1 MNESKPHHALTKLI
15 WNEIERALFSHLASF
30 AEEMGCKFV
39 GRRTAKSRSIVMTDL
54 REQSYEV
61 DAIVVDDTLRPLA
74 LIEAPGFIDK
84 AIQVCEAHQAIKQK
98 YGSIKKSLMV
108 TVDNGSEESVK
119 RLQSCDIDLVQI
131 PLQQI
136 QVLLAPYGIEF
147 NEMAHESTGQSI
159 SISRFASLSE
169 EEKQQ
174 IGQNLISPIKSAIDH
189 LLAECF
195 VDLDVPSVSRVR
207 IELESDHGE
216 ITTREFTHLPEAIY
230 FLQYADA
237 NTRELWV

>member
-1 MNESKPHHALTKLI
+1 MIENSALSTLPQMI
-15 WNEIERALFSHLASF
+15 WHEVERALFSHLGSF
-30 AEEMGCKFV
+30 VEKTGCKFV
-39 GRRTAKSRSIVMTDL
+39 GGRAAKSRSIVMTDL

-84 AIQVCEAHQAIKQK
+84 ASQICEAHQAIKQK

-119 RLQSCDIDLVQI
+119 RLQNCDIDLVQI

-136 QVLLAPYGIEF
+136 QVLLAPYSIEF

-159 SISRFASLSE
+159 SINRFASLSE
-169 EEKQQ
+169 AEKQQ
-174 IGQNLISPIKSAIDH
+174 IGQNLIAPIKSKIDH

-195 VDLDVPSVSRVR
+195 ADLEMPSVARIR
-207 IELESDHGE
+207 IELESAHGE

-237 NTRELWV
+237 NTREL